1 MEEST
6 WIEEPAAVVSV
17 ATVLPLVTSTEPALA
32 RVVLT
37 VSLPDR
43 ARLG

>member
-1 MEEST
+1 
-6 WIEEPAAVVSV
+6 
-17 ATVLPLVTSTEPALA
+17 LPLVTSTEPALA